1 MCFLRAFAAKM
12 FYMSRGLEAE
22 EIEIT
27 DDALKMRESDIGQ
40 SKNGFFAS
48 PLTVIFLTVFI
59 DLVGFGIAIP
69 ILPFYVEHFG
79 GTAFEVG
86 ALTAVYSLMQF
97 IFAPVL
103 GQLSDRYGR
112 RPILFFSILGSSIGF
127 LIVGLANALWL
138 VFLGRI
144 IAGITGGNISTA
156 QAYIADITTP
166 ENRARGMGLI
176 GAAFGLGFVFGPA
189 IGGILSRYGSS
200 VPFYAVA
207 ALALFNAILLY
218 FVLPETVK
226 AGKTLG
232 KIRNRF
238 SILRESFQN
247 QNLAIVNVLYFLII
261 TAFSIMTT
269 AFVLYTQFRFGY
281 NEQENGYLFAFI
293 GGLSAILQGGAVGI
307 LTRKFGEKR
316 LIVVG
321 AMVMA
326 AALFAVPFVSPAIG
340 GLAGL
345 LAGIACFAFGNS
357 ISNPA
362 LTTLGSFYSPPDEQ
376 GAGLGILQ
384 SSASLARAV
393 GPALAG
399 VLLYSAAATNEIHIS
414 NFSIFRTFWTAAA
427 IMLAAFVLSL
437 YFLRKRTT
445 ALEIDRG

>member
-1 MCFLRAFAAKM
+1 
-12 FYMSRGLEAE
+12 MSQGLGAE
-22 EIEIT
+22 ETEIT
-27 DDALKMRESDIGQ
+27 ADALKMRDETRAQKKS
-40 SKNGFFAS
+40 GFLAS
-48 PLTVIFLTVFI
+48 PLAVIFLTVFI
-59 DLVGFGIAIP
+59 DLIGFGIAIP
-69 ILPFYVEHFG
+69 ILPFYVERFG

-97 IFAPVL
+97 VFAPVL

-112 RPILFFSILGSSIGF
+112 RPILFFSILGSSVGF

-144 IAGITGGNISTA
+144 IAGVTGGNISTA

-166 ENRARGMGLI
+166 ENRAKGMGLI

-226 AGKTLG
+226 KGKTRG
-232 KIRNRF
+232 KIRSRF
-238 SILRESFQN
+238 SMLRESFQN
-247 QNLAIVNVLYFLII
+247 QNLAIVNALYFLVI
-261 TAFSIMTT
+261 TSFSIMTT
-269 AFVLYTQFRFGY
+269 AFVLYTQYRFGY
-281 NEQENGYLFAFI
+281 NEQENGWLFAFI
-293 GGLSAILQGGAVGI
+293 GALSAVLQGGAVGV
-307 LTRKFGEKR
+307 LTKKFGEKR
-316 LIVVG
+316 LVVAG
-321 AMVMA
+321 SVVMM
-326 AALFAVPFVSPAIG
+326 AALFVVPFVSPAIG
-340 GLAGL
+340 GLVGL
-345 LAGIACFAFGNS
+345 LAGLACFAFGNS

-362 LTTLGSFYSPPDEQ
+362 LTTLGSLYSPPDEQ

-399 VLLYSAAATNEIHIS
+399 VLLYSAAAPNDIHITD
-414 NFSIFRTFWTAAA
+414 FSLFRTFWTAAA
-427 IMLAAFVLSL
+427 IMLGAFLLAL
-437 YFLRKRTT
+437 YFLRKSDGNRASLTT
-445 ALEIDRG
+445 AGAID

>member
-1 MCFLRAFAAKM
+1 
-12 FYMSRGLEAE
+12 MSQGLGAE

-27 DDALKMRESDIGQ
+27 EDALELRETGAAVENKKGI
-40 SKNGFFAS
+40 FAS

-86 ALTAVYSLMQF
+86 ALTAVYSAMQF
-97 IFAPVL
+97 IFAPIL

-112 RPILFFSILGSSIGF
+112 RPILFFSILGSSVGF

-189 IGGILSRYGSS
+189 IGGILSRFGSS

-207 ALALFNAILLY
+207 ALALFNAIMLY
-218 FVLPETVK
+218 FVLPETIK
-226 AGKTLG
+226 PGRTLRKMRG
-232 KIRNRF
+232 RF

-247 QNLAIVNVLYFLII
+247 QNLAIVNVLYFLVI
-261 TAFSIMTT
+261 TSFSIMTT

-293 GGLSAILQGGAVGI
+293 GALSAGLQGGAVGA
-307 LTRKFGEKR
+307 LTKRFGEKR
-316 LIVVG
+316 LVVAG
-321 AMVMA
+321 CLVMM
-326 AALFAVPFVSPAIG
+326 AALFAVPFVAPGFG
-340 GLAGL
+340 GLVGL
-345 LAGIACFAFGNS
+345 LVGLACFAIGNS

-362 LTTLGSFYSPPDEQ
+362 LTTLGSLYSPPDEQ

-393 GPALAG
+393 GPAVAG
-399 VLLYSAAATNEIHIS
+399 VLLYSAAAPNDIHITD
-414 NFSIFRTFWTAAA
+414 FSLFRTFWTAAA
-427 IMLAAFVLSL
+427 IMLAAFLLSL
-437 YFLRKRTT
+437 YFLSKKADSKTVSSY
-445 ALEIDRG
+445 